1 MTSLDGNAEAS
12 QAYDPVFFT
21 MWKNKKISPIFSI
34 ALSRHENQ
42 TGLPPAAGSPGIP
55 DTPDDET
62 SFLALG
68 GLPPVDYDDESWA
81 HTPILGM
88 KALTEWDFTTEER
101 GFYLMFADAYVY
113 GNSEDVSAGGAKDN
127 SYKTTAT
134 VEEVDADKGLDRNT
148 TQFPVLIDAGSTLSI
163 LPKS

>member
-1 MTSLDGNAEAS
+1 M
-12 QAYDPVFFT
+12 
-21 MWKNKKISPIFSI
+21 
-34 ALSRHENQ
+34 
-42 TGLPPAAGSPGIP
+42 
-55 DTPDDET
+55 
-62 SFLALG
+62 
-68 GLPPVDYDDESWA
+68 DYDDESWA